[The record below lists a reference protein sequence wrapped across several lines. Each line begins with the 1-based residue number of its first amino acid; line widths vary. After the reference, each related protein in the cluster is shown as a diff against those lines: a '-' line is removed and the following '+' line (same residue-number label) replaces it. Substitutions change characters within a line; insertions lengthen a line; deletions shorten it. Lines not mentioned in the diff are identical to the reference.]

1 LFSNSVSGLQTA
13 INIISHYANRY
24 QLRFNAD
31 KTKIVVTGSKMDM
44 AFYRDTRPWILNGER
59 VKVVENNEHLGLI
72 VSGIEE
78 EQKNID
84 ENIIKCRNSLFALLG
99 PAFAYKCLL
108 SPLVQ
113 IHLWRTYHIPVLVS
127 GLSAQPIRPTTI
139 KPMAVFQN
147 KIMRGILKLSN
158 TSPIPAIYFLLGEL
172 PVEGILHINT
182 LSIFHTIRSNSDT
195 TVSKIIMYILM
206 MCKSNSTTW
215 SNHLQLLCQK
225 YSLPSPLALLQSGSL
240 WTKQAWNTLVRT
252 RVTVWYEKEFRRLS
266 LSNSKMQY
274 LNVQLN
280 GLSGAPHP
288 CLLNIITTQDVKKLR
303 LHLKFLTGDFLTN
316 ERLNLDQPNLSPA
329 CQLCHAPVESSEHVL
344 VVCKAT
350 QEVRSRLIPDLM
362 NTVAQ
367 VQPTCKLLE
376 SHPPQASILAQ
387 FLLDCSSLN
396 LPDSFRV
403 PAHNPA
409 ISAIFNVS
417 RNWTFSI
424 SSARSRLLKLLKE

>member
-1 LFSNSVSGLQTA
+1 
-13 INIISHYANRY
+13 
-24 QLRFNAD
+24 
-31 KTKIVVTGSKMDM
+31 
-44 AFYRDTRPWILNGER
+44 
-59 VKVVENNEHLGLI
+59 
-72 VSGIEE
+72 
-78 EQKNID
+78 
-84 ENIIKCRNSLFALLG
+84 
-99 PAFAYKCLL
+99 
-108 SPLVQ
+108 
-113 IHLWRTYHIPVLVS
+113 
-127 GLSAQPIRPTTI
+127 
-139 KPMAVFQN
+139 
-147 KIMRGILKLSN
+147 
-158 TSPIPAIYFLLGEL
+158 
-172 PVEGILHINT
+172 
-182 LSIFHTIRSNSDT
+182 
-195 TVSKIIMYILM
+195 M
-206 MCKSNSTTW
+206 MCMSNSTIW

-288 CLLNIITTQDVKKLR
+288 CLLNIMTTQDVKKLR

-329 CQLCHAPVESSEHVL
+329 CQLCHAPVESAEHVL